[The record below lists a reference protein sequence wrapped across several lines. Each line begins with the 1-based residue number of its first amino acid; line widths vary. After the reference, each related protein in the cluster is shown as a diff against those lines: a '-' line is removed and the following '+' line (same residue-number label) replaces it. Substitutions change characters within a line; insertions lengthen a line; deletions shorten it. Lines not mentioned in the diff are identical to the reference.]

1 MRLLIRRS
9 TAQPPPRTPDTSLG
23 PCCVACRWTRH
34 RCVKNMFSCALVD
47 ADTRYTVAD
56 AHRRCSL
63 IIWVMVDR
71 QECHYDERTL
81 RCVAVCYCD
90 EWDVLRHGQ
99 WSLVRLMPSSRRNK
113 CHHTPGHYRVS
124 LTAHPRVLGEQQ
136 LLHNKLCWLSH
147 CSYSRVSE
155 NGRFSK

>member
-63 IIWVMVDR
+63 IMWVMVDR
-71 QECHYDERTL
+71 QEFHYDERTL

-99 WSLVRLMPSSRRNK
+99 WSLVRLMPSSRRNN
-113 CHHTPGHYRVS
+113 CVITLQAITASVSRPTPECWGNNSCYR
-124 LTAHPRVLGEQQ
+124 
-136 LLHNKLCWLSH
+136 CWLSH